1 MFKAVLV
8 ALALVGASAYTPS
21 FGRSAVRMSADSS
34 RREFAGK
41 LAAGAA
47 AMGAASAPANAAYA
61 QGAKFSIF
69 GLLGN
74 GDSYSEGAAYGSDQ
88 GLPVYSAYSPFQPV
102 NDGSLSKDK
111 SADYIK
117 FQKGIL
123 AESEKRLKSNVIPK
137 AISRKAWSEVTT
149 ELSRQ
154 LYSMRK
160 AMNSVGGDAEAA
172 KTFYQDIEALNLACL
187 RKKQDVAQAAYEKSV
202 ADFDK
207 FKSTI

>member
-8 ALALVGASAYTPS
+8 ALALVGATAYTPS
-21 FGRSAVRMSADSS
+21 FGRTAVKMSAESS

-47 AMGAASAPANAAYA
+47 AMGAASAPANAAFGE
-61 QGAKFSIF
+61 GAKFSIF

-88 GLPVYSAYSPFQPV
+88 GKAVYSAYSPFSPTTS
-102 NDGSLSKDK
+102 DSLSTNKEYVSK
-111 SADYIK
+111 AK
-117 FQKGIL
+117 TAL
-123 AESEKRLKSNVIPK
+123 AESEKRLKSKVIPA
-137 AISRKAWSEVTT
+137 AIARKEWSQVTT
-149 ELSRQ
+149 ELARQ
-154 LYSMRK
+154 LYTMRK
-160 AMNSVGGDAEAA
+160 SMNTVGGDAALR
-172 KTFYQDIEALNLACL
+172 TLFYQDIEALNLACL